1 MKIMFDIPTNL
12 LCTLKKYNGS
22 YSLFKTHFSFTQTNK
37 CYQFH
42 KELSFNDAIPY
53 ESHWGVCYP
62 PKMGQ
67 PIFVAQI

>member
-1 MKIMFDIPTNL
+1 MVHIACSKHIFL
-12 LCTLKKYNGS
+12 LLKLINVNNS
-22 YSLFKTHFSFTQTNK
+22 
-37 CYQFH
+37 YQFH

-62 PKMGQ
+62 PKMGH